1 MPKCMSCHKAIVVIT
16 GRVHFH
22 ENIYIYIY
30 IYIYMYM
37 YIRYSKKIRKHDII
51 INDLNFTFDPN
62 DGRYKP
68 YKKQIMK

>member
-1 MPKCMSCHKAIVVIT
+1 M
-16 GRVHFH
+16 
-22 ENIYIYIY
+22 
-30 IYIYMYM
+30 YMYM